1 MSKST
6 DRRAH
11 VALFAAGFGTFS
23 LMYCVQPVMPIFSD
37 EFGISP
43 AASSLSLSLTTGTL
57 AVMIFVTGF
66 MSDLWDRKKQIST
79 CLFTASA
86 LTLLTSLYS
95 SCPNLLATRALI
107 GLALGGVPAAA
118 MAYAAE
124 EAPTEGSG
132 FAMGLYIGG
141 TALGGLAGGGGN
153 RGRCGFVAVRRA

>member
-6 DRRAH
+6 GRRAH
-11 VALFAAGFGTFS
+11 LALFAAGFGTFS

-43 AASSLSLSLTTGTL
+43 AGSSLSLSLTTGTL

-86 LTLLTSLYS
+86 LTLLTSLS
-95 SCPNLLATRALI
+95 S
-107 GLALGGVPAAA
+107 
-118 MAYAAE
+118 
-124 EAPTEGSG
+124 S
-132 FAMGLYIGG
+132 
-141 TALGGLAGGGGN
+141 
-153 RGRCGFVAVRRA
+153 